1 MSLLEVATALTA
13 DFSLMNFASFR
24 SAHFIALG
32 FALIPLQVQA
42 FEIPPNDGFITD
54 TVGILSLE
62 EEQTLEVTLN
72 AYQAQTTN
80 EIVVVIVEN
89 MEGDLLMEVAFDIV
103 DTWGVGTKEN
113 NNGIVLLIAYADRE
127 MFMAI
132 GYGLEG
138 AVSDIV
144 AKGIID
150 KEITPSFRD
159 GEFALGIEAGIEA
172 LQKHIG
178 GEYTTDRYR
187 NVGAENMLWGVVIFL
202 LLTGADV
209 LFAFLGRTKSWW
221 AGGLFGAFGGLIL
234 SLTFGW
240 WLSIPFLTILGLLL
254 DYVLSKNYR
263 ATHRRGGRRWY
274 GGGGGRRGG
283 GSGGFG
289 GGSFGGGGSRRS
301 W

>member
-1 MSLLEVATALTA
+1 
-13 DFSLMNFASFR
+13 MNAVSFR
-24 SAHFIALG
+24 LAQFIALG

-42 FEIPPNDGFITD
+42 FEVPPNDGFITD
-54 TVGILSLE
+54 TVGILSVEDEQNLE
-62 EEQTLEVTLN
+62 AILT
-72 AYQAQTTN
+72 AYQTQSTN
-80 EIVVVIVEN
+80 EIAVAIVES
-89 MEGDLLMEVAFDIV
+89 MEGDPLMEAAVDIGR
-103 DTWGVGTKEN
+103 TWGVGTKEN

-127 MFMAI
+127 MFMAT

-138 AVSDIV
+138 AVPDIV

-187 NVGAENMLWGVVIFL
+187 NAGAENMPWGIVMFL
-202 LLTGADV
+202 LFAGADV
-209 LFAFLGRTKSWW
+209 LFALLGRTKSWW
-221 AGGLFGAFGGLIL
+221 AGGLFGAFAGLVL

-240 WLSIPFLTILGLLL
+240 WLSIPFLTIFGLFL

-263 ATHRRGGRRWY
+263 ATHRRAGRRWY

-289 GGSFGGGGSRRS
+289 GGSFGGGGSRGS